1 MRTALLVAL
10 LAIAVTGCGASDS
23 RTAVP
28 SCGTEGNSPNAEGRR
43 CLLQAFEAGTPAS
56 FVSQLTSIEG
66 DPITRTYLAD
76 GSRSVL
82 IAHDARQDRFGS
94 GTIEYLR
101 CRLVPVA
108 DWNRTQVFP
117 DLMPAEVVFAEDGCV
132 EVAN

>member
-1 MRTALLVAL
+1 MRFGPLVGL
-10 LAIAVTGCGASDS
+10 FAIAVTGCGASDS

-28 SCGTEGNSPNAEGRR
+28 SCGTEENNPNAEGRH

-66 DPITRTYLAD
+66 DPITRTYLVD
-76 GSRSVL
+76 GSGSVL
-82 IAHDARQDRFGS
+82 IAHDARQDKFGS

-117 DLMPAEVVFAEDGCV
+117 DLMPAEVVFVEDACV
-132 EVAN
+132 EVAT

>member
-1 MRTALLVAL
+1 MRFAPLVAL
-10 LAIAVTGCGASDS
+10 VAIAVPGCGVSDS
-23 RTAVP
+23 PTAVP

-66 DPITRTYLAD
+66 DPITRTYLVD
-76 GSRSVL
+76 GSGSVL
-82 IAHDARQDRFGS
+82 IAHDARRDRFGS

-101 CRLVPVA
+101 CRLVSVA

-117 DLMPAEVVFAEDGCV
+117 DLIQAEFVFVEDGCV
-132 EVAN
+132 TVAT

>member
-1 MRTALLVAL
+1 MRIAHLVAL
-10 LAIAVTGCGASDS
+10 FAIAVTGCGASDS
-23 RTAVP
+23 PTAVP
-28 SCGTEGNSPNAEGRR
+28 SCGSEGNSPNVEGRR

-76 GSRSVL
+76 GSGSVL
-82 IAHDARQDRFGS
+82 IAHDARRDKFGS

-117 DLMPAEVVFAEDGCV
+117 DLIPAESVFAEDGCV
-132 EVAN
+132 DVAT